1 VNSSRTWKS
10 GERVAEAGLYRC
22 VQCHLEGRETLVEA
36 AAGSILPLCVACPG
50 KDATWRLIRA
60 GAAAARS

>member
-1 VNSSRTWKS
+1 MT
-10 GERVAEAGLYRC
+10 EAGLYRC
-22 VQCHLEGRETLVEA
+22 QQCHLEGRTTLVEA
-36 AAGSILPLCVACPG
+36 AAGSILPLCGACPE